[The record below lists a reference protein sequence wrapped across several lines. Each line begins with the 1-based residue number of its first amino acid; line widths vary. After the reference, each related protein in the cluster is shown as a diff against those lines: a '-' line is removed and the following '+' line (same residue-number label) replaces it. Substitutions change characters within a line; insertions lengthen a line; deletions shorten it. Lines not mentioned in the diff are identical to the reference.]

1 LRLALRIAV
10 TDLCGTGKNRRHTTI
25 DDLPEE
31 ILLEVF
37 DFYRRE
43 AVGRSRGGRPWKW
56 HRLAHVCRRWR
67 YVVSISPR
75 RLRLQILCKSG
86 APIEP
91 ILHTW
96 PTLPIVVRYKG
107 SRKPKL
113 LPSNIVA
120 AFRHPD
126 RICDI
131 DIGVTSSVLESMVDA
146 MQWPLPLLERVRI
159 TSNESTGHSVIPSPG
174 IFMGGSTP
182 RLQNVY
188 LDGIV
193 FPFPELRRLLFSSNH
208 LVEIRLCNITDS
220 GYFSPHA
227 LVSGLSALT
236 RLKRL
241 EIHFHRSTSIPTQ
254 HNTDPPPPVE
264 RASLPSL
271 TFLAFHGVSRYLE
284 GVAARI
290 DFPSLTFVIIKF
302 LNEFIFE
309 IPQLCRF
316 IGRVDALKSPN
327 EVIVKPSQDNSS
339 ITFTQRGERR
349 RNLGELFLV
358 ISGGPLDW
366 QLSSTTQIFTQ
377 LSPLL
382 SNVKILAFGKY
393 PSAPAIEDDVD
404 PTQWLEL
411 FRPFSSVW
419 NVRVTEKLVPDVA
432 LALGGLSE
440 DAAPGVLPA
449 LITLTLEG
457 HRDHPFV
464 QDAAQRFV
472 AQRQVS
478 GRRIYLLG

>member
-1 LRLALRIAV
+1 
-10 TDLCGTGKNRRHTTI
+10 
-25 DDLPEE
+25 
-31 ILLEVF
+31 
-37 DFYRRE
+37 
-43 AVGRSRGGRPWKW
+43 
-56 HRLAHVCRRWR
+56 
-67 YVVSISPR
+67 
-75 RLRLQILCKSG
+75 
-86 APIEP
+86 
-91 ILHTW
+91 
-96 PTLPIVVRYKG
+96 
-107 SRKPKL
+107 
-113 LPSNIVA
+113 
-120 AFRHPD
+120 
-126 RICDI
+126 
-131 DIGVTSSVLESMVDA
+131 
-146 MQWPLPLLERVRI
+146 
-159 TSNESTGHSVIPSPG
+159 
-174 IFMGGSTP
+174 
-182 RLQNVY
+182 
-188 LDGIV
+188 
-193 FPFPELRRLLFSSNH
+193 
-208 LVEIRLCNITDS
+208 
-220 GYFSPHA
+220 
-227 LVSGLSALT
+227 
-236 RLKRL
+236 
-241 EIHFHRSTSIPTQ
+241 
-254 HNTDPPPPVE
+254 
-264 RASLPSL
+264 
-271 TFLAFHGVSRYLE
+271 
-284 GVAARI
+284 
-290 DFPSLTFVIIKF
+290 
-302 LNEFIFE
+302 
-309 IPQLCRF
+309 
-316 IGRVDALKSPN
+316 
-327 EVIVKPSQDNSS
+327 VKPSQDNSS